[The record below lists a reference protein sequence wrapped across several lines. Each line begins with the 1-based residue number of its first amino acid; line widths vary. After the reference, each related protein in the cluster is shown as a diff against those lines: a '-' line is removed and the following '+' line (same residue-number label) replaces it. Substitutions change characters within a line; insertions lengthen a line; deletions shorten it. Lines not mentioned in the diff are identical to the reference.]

1 MVGDEKEGSVDS
13 VQPIP
18 APPSVPVSDLPLPT
32 PALPPGPT
40 PTSIKMPPAVCDLN
54 NRVRTD
60 LFPLLPKAWI
70 GRYYTTLH
78 YRLIR
83 ISGVILLFS
92 NNILYLTLMSL
103 IIVSDGACI
112 VTLHNC
118 PLTQLEQRYIQQDA
132 MSSFKATLAGADLM
146 YDCNHVYESQ
156 LEFVINLWCLV
167 ALKMLVLVLMRTF
180 KFTSV

>member
-1 MVGDEKEGSVDS
+1 MVGDEKEGSTELM
-13 VQPIP
+13 P
-18 APPSVPVSDLPLPT
+18 AVPPVPLVAPPVPLVAPSVP
-32 PALPPGPT
+32 
-40 PTSIKMPPAVCDLN
+40 K

-60 LFPLLPKAWI
+60 LFPLLPKALI

-78 YRLIR
+78 YLLIL

-118 PLTQLEQRYIQQDA
+118 PLTQLEQRYVQRDA
-132 MSSFKATLAGADLM
+132 MSSFKATLAGADLL

>member
-1 MVGDEKEGSVDS
+1 MVVDEKEGSTELVAPGPPS
-13 VQPIP
+13 LATAPAVPP
-18 APPSVPVSDLPLPT
+18 LATAPLAPVPPVAAPP
-32 PALPPGPT
+32 AA
-40 PTSIKMPPAVCDLN
+40 PPAAPK

-70 GRYYTTLH
+70 GSYYTTLH
-78 YRLIR
+78 YLLIL

-92 NNILYLTLMSL
+92 NNVFYLTLMSL
-103 IIVSDGACI
+103 IIISDGACI

-118 PLTQLEQRYIQQDA
+118 PLTQLEQRYAQRDA
-132 MSSFKATLAGADLM
+132 MSSFKATLAGADLL